1 MMSEGST
8 FRAGYCAI
16 VGIPNA
22 GKSTLLNAL
31 LGTKLSIISH
41 KPQTTRKRV
50 LGIHSTADSQ
60 IIFLDTPGI
69 MPRPSTLHHKAL
81 LEEVRTSF
89 NDADVILALAE
100 ANKSADRA
108 LPQEWAKYVELA
120 AGKPII
126 LGLSKIDLIKDKKE
140 LLPILAPYN
149 SLPEFREII
158 PFSSTKKQNTDRLL
172 SLITKFLPEGQ
183 PLYDTEQLSDQ
194 NERFFVA
201 ELIREG
207 VFHRFRDEIPYS
219 TEVVIEE
226 FTEREA
232 GKWYISAEILV
243 ERDSQ
248 KGIIIGDKG
257 EALKALGA
265 SARRE
270 IEHFL
275 GHSVFLEL
283 RVKTRDDWRND
294 KRALK
299 SLGYQF

>member
-1 MMSEGST
+1 MSEGQ
-8 FRAGYCAI
+8 FKAGYCAI

-50 LGIHSTADSQ
+50 LGIHSSAESQ

-100 ANKSADRA
+100 ANLKVDRA
-108 LPQEWAKYVELA
+108 LPKEWARYVELA
-120 AGKPII
+120 GSKPII
-126 LGLSKIDLIKDKKE
+126 LGLSKIDLIKDKKD
-140 LLPILAPYN
+140 LLPILAPY
-149 SLPEFREII
+149 SSMPEFKEII
-158 PFSSTKKQNTDRLL
+158 PFSATKKQNTERLL

-194 NERFFVA
+194 NERFFVS
-201 ELIREG
+201 ELIRESI
-207 VFHRFRDEIPYS
+207 FHKFRDEIPYS
-219 TEVVIEE
+219 TEVIIED
-226 FTEREA
+226 FAEREA
-232 GKWYISAEILV
+232 GKWFISAEILV

-257 EALKALGA
+257 AALKALGA
-265 SARRE
+265 SARKE

-283 RVKTRDDWRND
+283 RVKTREDWRND

>member
-1 MMSEGST
+1 MSETTS

-50 LGIHSTADSQ
+50 LGIHSTAESQ

-100 ANKSADRA
+100 ANVPIHKAM
-108 LPQEWAKYVELA
+108 PKEWAKYVELA
-120 AGKPII
+120 GGKPII
-126 LGLSKIDLIKDKKE
+126 LGISKVDLVKE
-140 LLPILAPYN
+140 KVSLFPLLAEYGTM
-149 SLPEFREII
+149 PEFIEII
-158 PFSSTKKQNTDRLL
+158 PFSSTKKHNTKRLL
-172 SLITKFLPEGQ
+172 SLITKFLPEGK
-183 PLYDTEQLSDQ
+183 PFYDTEQLSDQ
-194 NERFFVA
+194 NERFFVS

-226 FTEREA
+226 YAEREE
-232 GKWYISAEILV
+232 GKWYISAQILV

-257 EALKALGA
+257 AALKALGA
-265 SARRE
+265 SARKE
-270 IEHFL
+270 IEKFI

-283 RVKTRDDWRND
+283 RVKTKEDWRND
-294 KRALK
+294 KRTLT

>member
-1 MMSEGST
+1 MST
-8 FRAGYCAI
+8 DTPIFRAGYCAI

-22 GKSTLLNAL
+22 GKSTLTNAL

-50 LGIHSTADSQ
+50 LGIHSTAESQ

-100 ANKSADRA
+100 ANKTPDRA

-120 AGKPII
+120 DGKPII
-126 LGLSKIDLIKDKKE
+126 LGLSKIDLIKDKKQ

-149 SLPEFREII
+149 GMPEFKEII

-172 SLITKFLPEGQ
+172 SLITKFLPEGK

-226 FTEREA
+226 FAEREA

-265 SARRE
+265 SARKE

-294 KRALK
+294 KRTLK

>member
-1 MMSEGST
+1 MNEEQ
-8 FRAGYCAI
+8 FRVGYCAI

-50 LGIHSTADSQ
+50 LGIHSTDNSQ

-89 NDADVILALAE
+89 NEADVILALAE
-100 ANKSADRA
+100 ANKSVDRA

-126 LGLSKIDLIKDKKE
+126 LGLSKIDLIKDKKD

-149 SLPEFREII
+149 SMPEFREII

-172 SLITKFLPEGQ
+172 SLITKFLPEGK

-194 NERFFVA
+194 NERFFVS

-226 FTEREA
+226 FAEREA

-265 SARRE
+265 GARKE